1 MVYGGAINTREHMP
15 KPLPNPLPDA
25 MPLRDALRGLRHAV
39 RRGGETLLDV
49 MPVDQLPRPAAELA
63 GMVLREVGD
72 FAKGVNEVASGIARF
87 ALGAN
92 ESPHGLPAQPLK
104 LRDGAE
110 DAFAQGV
117 YAALRLVLRRLNAPS
132 VYISETA
139 ARLAYLGLTDDQRR
153 GSDAAVAA
161 ALSLAL
167 AQAKVMRGTSAQD
180 AAHVPGNSLEHT
192 AIFAVMLWMQSNR
205 SEADDEAALGSAT
218 GLAVAVATEADAAFV
233 AQDSSRLAALYAEFA
248 AHV

>member
-1 MVYGGAINTREHMP
+1 MVYDGAMKTREHMP
-15 KPLPNPLPDA
+15 KPLPDA

-39 RRGGETLLDV
+39 RRGGETLLDA

-63 GMVLREVGD
+63 GVVLREVGE
-72 FAKGVNEVASGIARF
+72 FAKGVNEVASGIARI

-92 ESPHGLPAQPLK
+92 ENPNELQMQPL
-104 LRDGAE
+104 RARGGAE
-110 DAFAQGV
+110 DTFAQGV

-139 ARLAYLGLTDDQRR
+139 ARMSYLQLTDDQRS

-161 ALSLAL
+161 ELSLAL
-167 AQAKVMRGTSAQD
+167 AQAKVMRGASAQD

-205 SEADDEAALGSAT
+205 TEADGEEALASAT
-218 GLAVAVATEADAAFV
+218 DLALAVATEAEAAFV
-233 AQDSSRLAALYAEFA
+233 AHDSSRLAALYAEFA

>member
-1 MVYGGAINTREHMP
+1 MVYGGAMNTREHMQN
-15 KPLPNPLPDA
+15 PLPNPLPDA

-92 ESPHGLPAQPLK
+92 ESPHGLPTQPLK

-192 AIFAVMLWMQSNR
+192 AILAVMLWMQSNR

>member
-1 MVYGGAINTREHMP
+1 
-15 KPLPNPLPDA
+15 
-25 MPLRDALRGLRHAV
+25 
-39 RRGGETLLDV
+39 
-49 MPVDQLPRPAAELA
+49 
-63 GMVLREVGD
+63 
-72 FAKGVNEVASGIARF
+72 
-87 ALGAN
+87 
-92 ESPHGLPAQPLK
+92 LPAQPLK

-167 AQAKVMRGTSAQD
+167 AQAKVMRGASAQD

-205 SEADDEAALGSAT
+205 TEADDEAALGSAT

>member
-1 MVYGGAINTREHMP
+1 MVYGGAMNTREHMP

-63 GMVLREVGD
+63 GRVLREVGD

-167 AQAKVMRGTSAQD
+167 AQTKVMRGASAQD
-180 AAHVPGNSLEHT
+180 AALEHT

-218 GLAVAVATEADAAFV
+218 GLAVAVATETDAAFV

>member
-1 MVYGGAINTREHMP
+1 MKTREHML
-15 KPLPNPLPDA
+15 KPLPDA

-39 RRGGETLLDV
+39 RRGGETLLDA

-63 GMVLREVGD
+63 GVVLREVGG

-92 ESPHGLPAQPLK
+92 ESPHGLLVLPLK
-104 LRDGAE
+104 ARDGAE

-139 ARLAYLGLTDDQRR
+139 ARLAYLGLTDERSR
-153 GSDAAVAA
+153 GSEAAVAA
-161 ALSLAL
+161 ELSLAL
-167 AQAKVMRGTSAQD
+167 AQAKVMRGASAQD
-180 AAHVPGNSLEHT
+180 AANVPGNSLEHT

-205 SEADDEAALGSAT
+205 SVADDEAALASAT
-218 GLAVAVATEADAAFV
+218 DLAVAVATEADAAFV

-248 AHV
+248 ANV

>member
-1 MVYGGAINTREHMP
+1 
-15 KPLPNPLPDA
+15 
-25 MPLRDALRGLRHAV
+25 
-39 RRGGETLLDV
+39 
-49 MPVDQLPRPAAELA
+49 
-63 GMVLREVGD
+63 MVLREVGD

-218 GLAVAVATEADAAFV
+218 DLAVAVATEADAAFV

>member
-1 MVYGGAINTREHMP
+1 MNIREHMP

-63 GMVLREVGD
+63 GVVLREVGE
-72 FAKGVNEVASGIARF
+72 FAKGLNEVASGIARF

-92 ESPHGLPAQPLK
+92 ESPHGLLVEPLK
-104 LRDGAE
+104 ARDGGAE

-132 VYISETA
+132 VFVSETA
-139 ARLAYLGLTDDQRR
+139 ARLAYQGLTDDQRR
-153 GSDAAVAA
+153 GSDAAVAGV
-161 ALSLAL
+161 LSLAL

-180 AAHVPGNSLEHT
+180 AALVRGNSLEHT
-192 AIFAVMLWMQSNR
+192 AIFAIMLWMQSDR

-218 GLAVAVATEADAAFV
+218 DLAMAVATEADAAFV
-233 AQDSSRLAALYAEFA
+233 AQDGSRLAALYAEFA